1 MSVLNW
7 SSKKFKDLSK
17 ENQQIA
23 KSALIVAFFVL
34 LAKSV
39 AALKEVAVAWKY
51 GVSDIVDAYQMASTI
66 MLWLPAAISS
76 ALMTV
81 LIPILFSLEGE
92 KEEKNQFLSEL
103 QGGLLLF
110 GIVSGAVLL
119 FIFPN
124 VLPLVSK
131 HLGPS
136 TTKIV
141 REFSIAF
148 WLPAVMTLLITLH
161 STRLMMLHRQW
172 NTLLECVPALFILV
186 FILTWPKKDLVAP
199 LLLGTVIGFF
209 FQNFL
214 LTRIANKYTKEKIKY
229 RFSFKSPHWVAAR
242 NYLGLMVL
250 AQFCMSWVGPIDMV
264 SAIRLGQG
272 AIAQLGYSER
282 ILSLFLGLGA
292 MAISRAIL
300 PVFSEMADK
309 NDNKSRLLDASI
321 KWGMLMFALGTIAA
335 FIAWNCAGY
344 IIKILY
350 QRGAFHASDTQEVAA
365 IFQLG
370 VLRLPFYFA
379 GLVFFQLLASMRLF
393 LVVVLINLSCVV
405 IKYPLNLFLVGH
417 FGTSGINFSTAVMY
431 AWTMLSMLTVGYFVV
446 KKRKIS

>member
-1 MSVLNW
+1 MSLINW
-7 SSKKFKDLSK
+7 SSKKFKGLSK

-23 KSALIVAFFVL
+23 KSALMVAFFVL

-51 GVSDIVDAYQMASTI
+51 GVSDVVDAYQMASTI

-81 LIPILFSLEGE
+81 LIPILFSLENK

-103 QGGLLLF
+103 QGGLLLI
-110 GIVSGAVLL
+110 GAVSGAVLL

-124 VLPLVSK
+124 VLSLVSK
-131 HLGPS
+131 QLNPS
-136 TTKIV
+136 TAEIV
-141 REFSIAF
+141 RQFSIGY
-148 WLPAVMTLLITLH
+148 WLPAVLSLLITLH

-172 NTLLECVPALFILV
+172 NTLLEGMPALFILL
-186 FILTWPKKDLVAP
+186 FILIWPKKDLVAP
-199 LLLGTVIGFF
+199 LILGTIVGFF
-209 FQNFL
+209 FQNFI
-214 LTRIANKYTKEKIKY
+214 LTRLANKHTKEKIKY
-229 RFSFKSPHWVAAR
+229 RFSFKSPHWITAR

-250 AQFCMSWVGPIDMV
+250 AQFCMSWVGPIDMI
-264 SAIRLGQG
+264 SAVRLGQG

-300 PVFSEMADK
+300 PVFSEMADQG
-309 NDNKSRLLDASI
+309 DNKNRLLDASI
-321 KWGMLMFALGTIAA
+321 KWGVIMFALGTIAA
-335 FIAWNCAGY
+335 FVAWNCADF

-350 QRGAFHASDTQEVAA
+350 QRGAFHASDTQAVAA
-365 IFQLG
+365 VFQLG

-393 LVVVLINLSCVV
+393 FAVVLINFSCVL
-405 IKYPLNLFLVGH
+405 IKYPLNLFLVGY
-417 FGTSGINFSTAVMY
+417 FGTPGINFSTAMMY
-431 AWTMLSMLTVGYFVV
+431 AWTMLSMLAVGYFVV
-446 KKRKIS
+446 KRKSS